1 MCSPLSVILWVCP
14 VMSSL
19 SSVQIPPFLPTPPFY
34 ELTREHQVVSPLF
47 FMPVSSEPHLSTCPS
62 SPSVPGSSPKC
73 SLCFCFLSCLLQAM
87 YPPPPPLW
95 TFSSFADYEQEG
107 THATRCWGASE
118 GRPALI
124 STCFS
129 SFPTFKSQKCFLSWN
144 ISCFT
149 LLHTM
154 SLSLPRMSSYPYPI
168 LPHNCIQNPFRMLPG
183 KPSCQP

>member
-19 SSVQIPPFLPTPPFY
+19 SSLQIPPFLPTPPFY

-62 SPSVPGSSPKC
+62 SPSVPGHHPSALSAFASFLACC
-73 SLCFCFLSCLLQAM
+73 SLCN
-87 YPPPPPLW
+87 PPPPLW

-107 THATRCWGASE
+107 THATWRWGASK

-129 SFPTFKSQKCFLSWN
+129 GFPTSKSQKCFLSWN
-144 ISCFT
+144 IFCFP

-154 SLSLPRMSSYPYPI
+154 PLSLPGMSSYPYPI